1 MEERISLIIT
11 DNFPKEIRIEENE
24 LFLICNEKNDND
36 AFDRLKQNIDESI
49 LFSAILSGHKTV
61 EDTYGLLKSF
71 LDYNI
76 DNDIENSNYPFFI
89 FIENDNLNKKKLYSY
104 YLEQEKERK
113 DFEEN
118 FVIDSKIILFINVSE
133 NINEKLNYILNYYH
147 RKNMQIKNYLY
158 SSPYIK
164 IMFVGATGTGKST
177 MLNELNGQKLAY
189 SSCENQTKT
198 QDNQN
203 GKTLMFKNKRYP
215 ILNQDTE
222 GFEIADNSQIE
233 KVNNNVNKNIS
244 NNLNERL
251 HIVIYL
257 FKNGRGLDFSDI
269 EFFVKLH
276 ELKILYYGVDP
287 RNEGK
292 DKILRDKAKRL
303 IKDLIKRIKNNNYN
317 ETINNLFNKFSDK
330 NHLIEILN
338 EMMNMINRRFFSSN
352 ILSKTSK
359 GKVNLLQQIKTDLFE
374 IKRIH
379 ESFIQ
384 KIDQLNFN
392 DEKMRIS
399 ISGNIL
405 KKDTKNYYQIL
416 DDSPF
421 FYKYSLDDIK
431 RQEAE
436 KLLKDVDVS
445 AAWLFW
451 YNSKVENLR
460 KDILKK
466 IQMIYSDVKI
476 NVEVDNKIYDTTE
489 KHFYKTE
496 KTKIFI
502 KQLIDFYAEKY
513 KEIGLNQ
520 KYYTACKDYNKS
532 IEEFGKYV
540 KEFSNSKLKEEPIL
554 YDLDLV

>member
-147 RKNMQIKNYLY
+147 RKNVQIKNYLY

-330 NHLIEILN
+330 NHLIELLN